1 MSSTEP
7 LGEFAGDR
15 SGGLPGKSSISRRR
29 AAARDRGGEAYAR
42 RRSEIIAAAA
52 DVFRAKG
59 LAATTLADIAEA
71 VGGDRATLYF
81 YVSSKEEIFDEIVS
95 DVVKANLAIAEQI
108 RDSPDVPADKLRTL
122 MVQLMAS
129 YATNYPFLYIYL
141 QENLA
146 HVPDKRKDW
155 AREFRQV
162 NRRYEAAVQA
172 IVAEGI
178 ADGTLSAL
186 TDPRVLAYGLIGM
199 MSWTHRWFN
208 PETSPVSA
216 GEIGEAYADLLL
228 HGLLADPGSAP
239 TSSVAPPAVRAVP
252 HPDVVRLAQRFA
264 EAAVP
269 TYDTMSVTEAR
280 AALEQVIRLQGP
292 PVPVAE
298 VRDVL
303 LPGALGSLPAR
314 VYHPLPG
321 TPLPIAVYFH
331 GGGWVLGGVGPA
343 DGPCRALAAAGPCV
357 VVSVDY
363 RRAPETKF
371 PGPLQDCVAAATWVA
386 EHRADFGGADRLVL
400 VGDSA
405 GGNLATATAAALRD
419 AGGPRYDAQVLLYP
433 SLAPPDGDEFASYT
447 EFADGPLMTRREMQ
461 WFWDHYLR
469 DARDA
474 LDPLAAPLRSTHL
487 ADLPPTTVVVAEID
501 VLRDE
506 GIAYARRLEAAGVEV
521 DLRTVAGAAHGFWW
535 LDKAMSQAAELTTFL
550 AAVVTDR
557 PRPRL

>member
-1 MSSTEP
+1 MTTIEP
-7 LGEFAGDR
+7 D
-15 SGGLPGKSSISRRR
+15 GGTSSISRRR

-42 RRSEIIAAAA
+42 RRAEILTAAA
-52 DVFRAKG
+52 DVFRSKG
-59 LAATTLADIAEA
+59 FRATTLADIAEA

-81 YVSSKEEIFDEIVS
+81 YVSSKDEIFDEVVS
-95 DVVKANLAIAEQI
+95 DVVQANLRVAEQI
-108 RDSPDVPADKLRTL
+108 RDSTEAPAAKVRAL
-122 MVQLMAS
+122 MTQLMTS
-129 YATNYPFLYIYL
+129 YAANYPFLYIYL

-146 HVPDKRKDW
+146 HVSDKRQGW

-172 IVAEGI
+172 IVEEGI
-178 ADGTLSAL
+178 QDGSLAGR
-186 TDPRVLAYGLIGM
+186 TDSRVLAYGLIGM

-208 PETSPVSA
+208 PETSMVTA

-228 HGLLADPGSAP
+228 HGLLVGPRP
-239 TSSVAPPAVRAVP
+239 EVAPVPSAGRPVP

-280 AALEQVIRLQGP
+280 AQLDQVTRLQSP
-292 PVPVAE
+292 PTPVAE

-303 LPGALGSLPAR
+303 LPGVLGSLPAR

-321 TPLPIAVYFH
+321 TPLPVAVYFH

-386 EHRADFGGADRLVL
+386 EHREDFGGADRLVL
-400 VGDSA
+400 LGDSA
-405 GGNLATATAAALRD
+405 GGNLATATAASLRD

-433 SLAPPDGDEFASYT
+433 SLAPPSATEFGSYT
-447 EFADGPLMTRREMQ
+447 EFADGPLMTRREME

-469 DARDA
+469 DAGDA

-487 ADLPPTTVVVAEID
+487 ADLPPATVVVAELD

-506 GIAYARRLEAAGVEV
+506 GIAYARALQAAGVEV
-521 DLRTVAGAAHGFWW
+521 DLVTVAGAAHGFWW
-535 LDKAMSQAAELTTFL
+535 LDKAMSQAAALTAFL